1 MEDDDALCMQY
12 SINSGSFQASVGRV
26 PELQRRRHTPHLHQ
40 QPLHLPPQPWR
51 PSLPRRRRVK
61 AVETRSPWVCS
72 RQSRTRRLP
81 SSSSPLTTR
90 RRSGA
95 SRNFPRYATAGG
107 SYSPCSTESTRLMLG
122 DKKDLSKNI
131 LGNMKRGLGRT
142 RFWSGGKPWKLLVE
156 ELVGFSR
163 TGNATKLHKH
173 SETLDY

>member
-1 MEDDDALCMQY
+1 MPFTIFHQLREL
-12 SINSGSFQASVGRV
+12 SGFCETCSWAS
-26 PELQRRRHTPHLHQ
+26 EAKTHATPS
-40 QPLHLPPQPWR
+40 PATSTPP
-51 PSLPRRRRVK
+51 STTMASK
-61 AVETRSPWVCS
+61 SSATTTGYAVETRSPRVCS
-72 RQSRTRRLP
+72 KQSRTRQLP

-107 SYSPCSTESTRLMLG
+107 SYSPCSTESTRLMFG
-122 DKKDLSKNI
+122 GKKDFSKNI
-131 LGNMKRGLGRT
+131 LGNMKRGLGKT

-156 ELVGFSR
+156 ELVGFSP